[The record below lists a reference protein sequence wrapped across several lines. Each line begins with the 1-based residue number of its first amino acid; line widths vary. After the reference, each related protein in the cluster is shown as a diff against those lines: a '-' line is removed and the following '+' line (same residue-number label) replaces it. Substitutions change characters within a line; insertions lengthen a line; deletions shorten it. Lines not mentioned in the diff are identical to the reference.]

1 MSDNPSFTITADS
14 TPEPEQSPTPSRNR
28 KRTAAVSAGVL
39 ASGVALVGGSALFLG
54 SANAAPATHANTA
67 VSLPKA
73 VSKAA
78 AAKALA
84 RAAAPVAETPGQKA
98 ADDFYAKGYTYD
110 DAVALA
116 KTWNLA
122 DAWSAKVKGGTE
134 LERARPSRSRREALS
149 QRRQRRRPA
158 MRRSRSSSPRATP
171 STMRSSSAR
180 SGTPP
185 TRTRPRSWVAP
196 SSPLARRSRLRPGH
210 PDARPFMSGDS
221 SENPVLL
228 SDRVRARAARAPRLE
243 PPGARR
249 GDRGSGGGSVRR
261 SFHTDSEASL
271 VPGMGHFLHVTL
283 GGRSGT
289 RRVADL
295 LAGRRHHDHGR
306 PGPGVPAGPRLVS
319 GADR

>member
-134 LERARPSRSRREALS
+134 LEAGQALPIAPGSSVAAPAAPEAGDAAVTEFFAKGYTFDDAVKLS
-149 QRRQRRRPA
+149 AIWHTTDPYQA
-158 MRRSRSSSPRATP
+158 KIMG
-171 STMRSSSAR
+171 
-180 SGTPP
+180 GTKLAAGQTLPI
-185 TRTRPRSWVAP
+185 AP
-196 SSPLARRSRLRPGH
+196 
-210 PDARPFMSGDS
+210 
-221 SENPVLL
+221 
-228 SDRVRARAARAPRLE
+228 
-243 PPGARR
+243 
-249 GDRGSGGGSVRR
+249 
-261 SFHTDSEASL
+261 
-271 VPGMGHFLHVTL
+271 
-283 GGRSGT
+283 
-289 RRVADL
+289 
-295 LAGRRHHDHGR
+295 
-306 PGPGVPAGPRLVS
+306 
-319 GADR
+319 